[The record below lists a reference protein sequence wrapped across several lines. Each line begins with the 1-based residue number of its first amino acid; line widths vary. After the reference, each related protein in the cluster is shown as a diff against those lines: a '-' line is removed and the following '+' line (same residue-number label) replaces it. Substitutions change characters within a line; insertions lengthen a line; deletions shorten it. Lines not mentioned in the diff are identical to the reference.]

1 MRNAGRQRRRLTSQ
15 LRLIRIGA
23 RALTRR
29 QAAALSAAA
38 ALGATLVTATL
49 AGRGEIAVLAVGLVG
64 VLVLVIVVQVRRR
77 MVQQIRAVMLQN
89 SNLARQLEIFQRRVV
104 AALEN
109 MRLEEADRFRALVA
123 NLDLKEASNQT
134 AYRRILG
141 VIESERLAAA
151 ERQRQLLARL
161 GGAGDAIQ
169 EPAGR
174 GVTMLDSHANS
185 ERNLVGSGV
194 GDGLSGPWQK
204 SDEHQASVIPLTRE
218 RESRSG
224 SDPTG

>member
-15 LRLIRIGA
+15 LRWIRVRA
-23 RALTRR
+23 RAVTRR

-38 ALGATLVTATL
+38 VLGAILVTATV

-89 SNLARQLEIFQRRVV
+89 ANLAKQLEIFQRRVV

-109 MRLEEADRFRALVA
+109 VRLEEADRFRALVA

-141 VIESERLAAA
+141 AIESERLAAA
-151 ERQRQLLARL
+151 ERQRQLISQL
-161 GGAGDAIQ
+161 GGVGDAIQ
-169 EPAGR
+169 EPTGR

-204 SDEHQASVIPLTRE
+204 SDEHKASVIPLTRE

>member
-1 MRNAGRQRRRLTSQ
+1 MRNAGRQRRKLTSQ
-15 LRLIRIGA
+15 LRCIRVRA

-38 ALGATLVTATL
+38 VLAAILVTATL

-64 VLVLVIVVQVRRR
+64 VLVLVIVVQIRRR

-89 SNLARQLEIFQRRVV
+89 ANLAKQLEIFQRRVV
-104 AALEN
+104 AAVEN
-109 MRLEEADRFRALVA
+109 VRFEEADRFRALVA
-123 NLDLKEASNQT
+123 NLDLKEASNQA

-141 VIESERLAAA
+141 AIESERLAAA
-151 ERQRQLLARL
+151 ERQRQLITQL

-169 EPAGR
+169 EPTGR

-185 ERNLVGSGV
+185 ERNLAGSGV
-194 GDGLSGPWQK
+194 GDGLPGPWQK

>member
-1 MRNAGRQRRRLTSQ
+1 MRNAGVQRRRLTSH
-15 LRLIRIGA
+15 LRCIRVRA

-38 ALGATLVTATL
+38 VLGATMATATV
-49 AGRGEIAVLAVGLVG
+49 AGWGEIAVLAVGLIG
-64 VLVLVIVVQVRRR
+64 VLVLVLVVQVRRR
-77 MVQQIRAVMLQN
+77 MAQQIRSVMLQN
-89 SNLARQLEIFQRRVV
+89 SNLAKQLEIFQRRVV

-109 MRLEEADRFRALVA
+109 ARLEEADRFRALVA
-123 NLDLKEASNQT
+123 KLDLKEASNQI

-141 VIESERLAAA
+141 AIESERLAAA
-151 ERQRQLLARL
+151 ERQRQLIAHL
-161 GGAGDAIQ
+161 GGAGEAIQ
-169 EPAGR
+169 GPTGR
-174 GVTMLDSHANS
+174 GVTMLDPHAS
-185 ERNLVGSGV
+185 TERNLVGPGA
-194 GDGLSGPWQK
+194 GDGLPGPWQK

>member
-15 LRLIRIGA
+15 LRLIRVRA
-23 RALTRR
+23 RAVTRR

-38 ALGATLVTATL
+38 VLGATLVTATL

-89 SNLARQLEIFQRRVV
+89 SNLAKQLEIFQRRVV

-141 VIESERLAAA
+141 AIESERLAAA
-151 ERQRQLLARL
+151 ERQRQLLAQL
-161 GGAGDAIQ
+161 GGVGDAIQ
-169 EPAGR
+169 EPTGR